1 MRRVDAVTGLPEPFQ
16 RAPTA
21 GTVRPV
27 LVAAA
32 LDGAGR
38 RLLVARP
45 DDTVEVGRVLPR
57 KSFL

>member
-1 MRRVDAVTGLPEPFQ
+1 VDAVTGLPEPFQ

-27 LVAAA
+27 LVAAT

-45 DDTVEVGRVLPR
+45 DNTVEVGRVLPR